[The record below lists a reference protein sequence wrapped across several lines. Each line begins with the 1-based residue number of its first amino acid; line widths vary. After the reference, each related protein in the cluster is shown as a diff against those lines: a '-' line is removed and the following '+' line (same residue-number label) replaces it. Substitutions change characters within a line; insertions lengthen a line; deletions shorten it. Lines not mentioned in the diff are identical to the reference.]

1 MRVAQY
7 FNQIRTKFM
16 TYNVYVYNF
25 LRHLLSINQSISN
38 SKASFVLIRQ
48 LY

>member
-7 FNQIRTKFM
+7 FNQIRTKDM

-25 LRHLLSINQSISN
+25 LKQILVINKSERLQ
-38 SKASFVLIRQ
+38 
-48 LY
+48 